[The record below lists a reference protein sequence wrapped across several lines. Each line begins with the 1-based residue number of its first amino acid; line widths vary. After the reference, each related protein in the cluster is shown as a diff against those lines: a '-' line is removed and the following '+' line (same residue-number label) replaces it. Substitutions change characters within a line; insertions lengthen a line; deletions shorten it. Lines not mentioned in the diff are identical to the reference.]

1 MGIILIFYAADHLEM
16 VCAIKRILTLDV
28 RFYEAF
34 RLHLDLFYALIIP
47 IFEGLCFFMCIVI
60 MKANLCLEI

>member
-1 MGIILIFYAADHLEM
+1 MGIIFISYASCHLEM

-28 RFYEAF
+28 RFYESF
-34 RLHLDLFYALIIP
+34 RLQLDLFYALITSS
-47 IFEGLCFFMCIVI
+47 FEGLCFFMCIVI